1 MESGSG
7 SPDPLEIRVE
17 NLHKSFG
24 SNRVLRGVNLSVQR
38 GEMIAI
44 VGGSGCGKTVL
55 MEHLIG
61 QMRPDEGH
69 VWLADHES
77 PDSGLVDLSKLNDAG
92 MDRLRIH
99 WAVVF
104 QGNGL
109 ISGTVEYNISLP
121 LEWVK
126 GLDESE
132 IRQRTRRAIEAV
144 GLNADEILGKTR
156 DELSG
161 GMAKRIAIARALAL
175 DPLLIFY
182 DEPTTGLDPE
192 NTELIQDLIFK
203 MHQRGSGEL
212 RRTSLI
218 ITHDKDLLRRLQPRV
233 AMLNE
238 GQVFF
243 DGSYTAFQKSDSPVI
258 RPYFELMPI
267 LQQRPVSPLGLG
279 MQ

>member
-1 MESGSG
+1 VESGSA
-7 SPDPLEIRVE
+7 SPEALEIRVE
-17 NLHKSFG
+17 NLHKSFAD
-24 SNRVLRGVNLSVQR
+24 NQVLRGVNLTVQR

-55 MEHLIG
+55 MDHMVG
-61 QMRPDEGH
+61 MMRPDEGR
-69 VWLADHES
+69 VMLADHES
-77 PDSGLVDLSKLNDAG
+77 SGSPLVDLSALDDAG

-109 ISGTVEYNISLP
+109 ISGTVQENISLP

-132 IRQRTRRAIEAV
+132 IRQRARRVIEAV
-144 GLNADEILGKTR
+144 GLNPDEILGKTR
-156 DELSG
+156 EELSG
-161 GMAKRIAIARALAL
+161 GTAKRIAIARALAL
-175 DPLLIFY
+175 DPLLFFY

-192 NTELIQDLIFK
+192 NTELIQNLIFET
-203 MHQRGSGEL
+203 HQKGSGEL
-212 RRTSLI
+212 WRTTLI
-218 ITHDKDLLRRLQPRV
+218 ITHDKDLLRRLQPRI
-233 AMLNE
+233 AMLYD

-243 DGSYTAFQKSDSPVI
+243 DGSYAEFQKSGSPVI

-267 LQQRPVSPLGLG
+267 LQQRPVPPSGLG
-279 MQ
+279 TR